1 MKENIEKHRFK
12 LCRSERER
20 AEIFHHL
27 SECVV
32 NVVFY
37 QCDQD
42 QQETAENI

>member
-12 LCRSERER
+12 LCCSERER
-20 AEIFHHL
+20 AEIFRQL
-27 SECVV
+27 SERVV

-37 QCDQD
+37 RSNQD